1 MALARQDSRHN
12 SSSLIPADE
21 AGKEELK
28 QDFIELRAKGYSYRK
43 ICKKL
48 DVSLGTLSNWSQEL
62 EGEIATLKAEELDA
76 LYERYY
82 MTKQQ
87 KITQLGRQLKAIQ
100 RELRKRDYSN
110 ISTERLLDMQL
121 RLYEK
126 LEEEKTELRPLSS
139 QEIEELKP

>member
-1 MALARQDSRHN
+1 MALARHD

-28 QDFIELRAKGYSYRK
+28 HDFIELRAKGYSYRK
-43 ICKKL
+43 ISKKL

-100 RELRKRDYSN
+100 KELRSRDYKN
-110 ISTERLLDMQL
+110 ISTDKLLDMEL
-121 RLYEK
+121 RVYEA
-126 LEEEKTELRPLSS
+126 LEAEKVELRPLSS
-139 QEIEELKP
+139 QERQELKP

>member
-1 MALARQDSRHN
+1 MALARQD

-21 AGKEELK
+21 VGKTELK
-28 QDFIELRAKGYSYRK
+28 HEFIELRAKGYSYRK
-43 ICKKL
+43 IAKKL
-48 DVSLGTLSNWSQEL
+48 DVSIGTLSSWRQEL

-100 RELRKRDYSN
+100 KELRSRDYKS
-110 ISTERLLDMQL
+110 ISTEKLLDMELKVYQA
-121 RLYEK
+121 
-126 LEEEKTELRPLSS
+126 LEEEKVDIRPLSS

>member
-1 MALARQDSRHN
+1 MALVRHD

-21 AGKEELK
+21 AGKQELK
-28 QDFIELRAKGYSYRK
+28 HEFIELRAKGYSYRK
-43 ICKKL
+43 IAKKL
-48 DVSLGTLSNWSQEL
+48 DVSIATLSNWRQEL

-100 RELRKRDYSN
+100 QELRSRDYSR
-110 ISTERLLDMQL
+110 IPTEKLLDMEL
-121 RLYEK
+121 KVYEA
-126 LEEEKTELRPLSS
+126 LDAEKVELRPLSS
-139 QEIEELKP
+139 QEIEELKR